1 MDVRQIRAH
10 LESIEILVK
19 LIRFGRVELR
29 RNLNQ
34 VRTLGFGKPFGLLIW
49 NLASCFLCRC
59 SPFPFS
65 FSPSFFLLALLSGSS
80 FDLRLNF
87 FQNSAITLNS
97 REVYP
102 LLSLIK
108 PFLLLSVI
116 FISLHF
122 CWVSLVL
129 RNSSLIFFWGSIYI
143 FFHNCHY
150 FRFKILGL
158 KWIR

>member
-1 MDVRQIRAH
+1 VDLRQIRAH

-19 LIRFGRVELR
+19 LLRFGRVGQR

-34 VRTLGFGKPFGLLIW
+34 VRTLGFGKPFGLLIS
-49 NLASCFLCRC
+49 NSASCFLCRS
-59 SPFPFS
+59 SPFPLAF
-65 FSPSFFLLALLSGSS
+65 FPSFFLLALLSGSS

-108 PFLLLSVI
+108 PF
-116 FISLHF
+116 
-122 CWVSLVL
+122 
-129 RNSSLIFFWGSIYI
+129 SSLICNFHFTSFLLGVPNFAKFLVNFLLGFKFFFFFFIIVTI
-143 FFHNCHY
+143 FD
-150 FRFKILGL
+150 L
-158 KWIR
+158 KFWV